1 MESKDELKEI
11 DLKIRTLYYSD
22 DIIKDVVITFSDISL
37 DEKLYE
43 NVSVCDISYKPS
55 TGPKPFRIRFDKLDG
70 FIRLHGGEFRYL
82 VLFNHG
88 LFDKICCKIK
98 YLISE
103 KVVLQIVLI
112 IILEKSEL
120 IHIIIYQMKN
130 IEFS

>member
-120 IHIIIYQMKN
+120 IHIII
-130 IEFS
+130 

>member
-11 DLKIRTLYYSD
+11 DLKFRTLYYSD

-55 TGPKPFRIRFDKLDG
+55 TGPKPFRIRFDKMDG
-70 FIRLHGGEFRYL
+70 FIRLHDGEFRYL

-120 IHIIIYQMKN
+120 IHIII
-130 IEFS
+130 

>member
-11 DLKIRTLYYSD
+11 NLKIRTWYYSD

-43 NVSVCDISYKPS
+43 NVPVCDISYKPS
-55 TGPKPFRIRFDKLDG
+55 TGPKPFRIRFDKMDR
-70 FIRLHGGEFRYL
+70 FNRLHGGEFRYL

-88 LFDKICCKIK
+88 MFDKICDKIK

-103 KVVLQIVLI
+103 TVVLQIVLI
-112 IILEKSEL
+112 IILEK
-120 IHIIIYQMKN
+120 
-130 IEFS
+130 